1 MLKIGTTSFAW
12 RYLLMDP
19 RLAPPLTEIIPQ
31 ARAAGVE
38 RLQICENA
46 RPLEQSPAQWNA
58 LRRCAADEGV
68 ELQVGCKTLSA
79 DMLERYMAMA
89 ATIPF
94 AMVRVVLE
102 EEDGRQ
108 PDRDEVLRF
117 LDAAVP
123 RLRAAGMRIAIENH
137 FDIACADL
145 AAWASP
151 YPAEVVGFCVDS
163 ANSLRN
169 FETAADVLR
178 LLGSRALCYH
188 LKDYR
193 IVGSN
198 VGFSVVGAPLGEG
211 QFDVDG
217 FLAAIRAKEAAPQ
230 LFLETWTPQSG
241 DRERDVA
248 MDAAWLRESVEYLRG
263 RLRRQAAGTCG

>member
-1 MLKIGTTSFAW
+1 
-12 RYLLMDP
+12 
-19 RLAPPLTEIIPQ
+19 
-31 ARAAGVE
+31 
-38 RLQICENA
+38 
-46 RPLEQSPAQWNA
+46 LEQSPAQWKA
-58 LRRCAADEGV
+58 LLRCAADEGV

-79 DMLERYMAMA
+79 DVLERYMGLA
-89 ATIPF
+89 ATIPS

-102 EEDGRQ
+102 EEDGRR
-108 PDRDEVLRF
+108 PRREEVLRF

-123 RLRAAGMRIAIENH
+123 WLRAAGMRLAIENH
-137 FDIACADL
+137 FDIPCADL

-151 YPAEVVGFCVDS
+151 YPAEVVGFCLDS

-217 FLAAIRAKEAAPQ
+217 FLAAIQGKGEQPQ

-241 DRERDVA
+241 DRQQDIA
-248 MDAAWLRESVEYLRG
+248 MDAAWLRQSVEYLRG
-263 RLRRQAAGTCG
+263 KLRG